1 MKSSF
6 ENLDQLTD
14 TLYEEAV
21 AKANKEIAQ
30 RQKAAEEE
38 RAALLEQARAEAEAI
53 KQAARREAA
62 ALKSRQERELK
73 QRGQELLEALKQ
85 QLSQMALGRTLSE
98 TVPELMER
106 EDFVRELILSLAR
119 DWDPQNYRLEL
130 PPEWEAQWGG
140 QLAAQLPQLKISP
153 GSLEKGHFRLVHQ
166 SDGWHFD
173 FDAAAFE
180 ALLRQYLRPETDKLL
195 FGQDG

>member
-6 ENLDQLTD
+6 ENLDKLTD

-21 AKANKEIAQ
+21 EKADKEIAQ

-62 ALKSRQERELK
+62 ALKSRQERELR
-73 QRGQELLEALKQ
+73 QRGQELIEDLKQ
-85 QLSQMALGRTLSE
+85 QLSQMALGTALSG
-98 TVPELMER
+98 TVSDLMDQEQ
-106 EDFVRELILSLAR
+106 FVRELILTLASN
-119 DWDPQNYRLEL
+119 WDPQNYRLEL
-130 PPEWEAQWGG
+130 PPEWKEQWAG
-140 QLAAQLPQLKISP
+140 QLAAQLPGLSISP
-153 GSLEKGHFRLVHQ
+153 GPLDEGHFRLVHETE
-166 SDGWHFD
+166 GWHFD

-195 FGQDG
+195 FGKDG